1 MTIATPNSIAAP
13 TVNVAVCGRFHY
25 HNYIRFLEAA
35 GVLNHFCHAA
45 RLSVKGKNLG
55 LPESKVVNGF
65 LKEYAVH
72 LHARL
77 LGDRWRVPTQA
88 FFHDWWQR
96 DALRH
101 WSRAD
106 ILHTM
111 LHGNNR
117 LLIGRAH
124 EEGSLAIGEPV
135 NSHPDDLRNLLNE
148 EHERLGIPGRREA
161 DLIEQRLADEALTCD
176 YLLAGSQF
184 LGDSFARH
192 GFPADKIH
200 VIPYGVDL
208 QYFSPLT
215 EAERQT
221 KARDLMGRKFRV
233 VCVAQITPRKGHI
246 YLLDAWKQLN
256 LPDAELLL
264 IGRVSDTMRPILGK
278 YEGWFTHIP
287 HVPNH
292 SLREYYCASHVFV
305 LPSIEDGFAYVCAEA
320 MGCGLPVIATTNTG
334 AAELLE
340 SGINGFKVPIRSTG
354 AIAEKIELLYR
365 NRQQALEM
373 GRAAELKARSKMGW
387 DIYANKLM
395 TFYRHIFAAGPCQ
408 GES

>member
-1 MTIATPNSIAAP
+1 M
-13 TVNVAVCGRFHY
+13 AVCGRFHY
-25 HNYIRFLEAA
+25 HNYIRFLETA
-35 GVLNHFCHAA
+35 GVLNRFHYAA

-55 LPESKVVNGF
+55 LPETKVVNGF

-77 LGDRWRVPTQA
+77 LGERWRVPTHA

-96 DALRH
+96 HALRH

-117 LLIGRAH
+117 LLIARAH
-124 EEGSLAIGEPV
+124 QDGSLVIGEPV
-135 NSHPDDLRNLLNE
+135 NSHPDDLHNLLNE
-148 EHERLGIPGRREA
+148 EHQHLGISSRREA
-161 DLIEQRLADEALTCD
+161 DCIEQRLSDEALTCD

-184 LGDSFARH
+184 VADSFARH
-192 GFPADKIH
+192 GFPAGKIQ

-208 QYFSPLT
+208 RYFSPLT
-215 EAERQT
+215 DADRQG
-221 KARDLMGRKFRV
+221 KARDLKVRKFRV
-233 VCVAQITPRKGHI
+233 ICVAQIVPRKGHT
-246 YLLDAWKQLN
+246 YLLEAWKQLK
-256 LPDAELLL
+256 LPDAELLF
-264 IGRVSDTMRPILGK
+264 IGRVSDSMRPVLAR
-278 YEGWFTHIP
+278 YEGLFTHIP

-292 SLREYYCASHVFV
+292 SLRKYYCTSDVFV

-320 MGCGLPVIATTNTG
+320 MACGLPVITTVNTG
-334 AAELLE
+334 AAELLDP
-340 SGINGFKVPIRSTG
+340 GTDGYKVPIRSAT

-373 GRAAELKARSKMGW
+373 GCAAELKARAEMGW
-387 DIYANKLM
+387 DRYADRLIAY
-395 TFYRHIFAAGPCQ
+395 YRQIFKVGSHQ
-408 GES
+408 KES